1 MTPEET
7 ASALP
12 DGDEAATSAPSLLAF
27 PDWLEQN
34 QAAIKE
40 PLQKYRGYSDY
51 VKQETLAQG
60 RYSDTLVDKLDTK
73 LAGLA
78 VESGDYAIP
87 EGQTEYRP
95 ADVLARPRSNELPV
109 DSLLRFSS
117 DQNAPE
123 GLREASAAVIAR
135 RKLVEE
141 GQIAPE
147 MLAAAEA
154 DLRQLATPE
163 IMSRASSLDVKQG
176 NALAAIVPSAAQDG
190 APTVEIN
197 DSLFEFV
204 NDDGTVDEPALGK
217 ALKMHGTDPSLI
229 PAIRAKLARPEGY
242 AKTAA
247 EIEKHGEFISKLD
260 TLAAT
265 RDADGNY
272 KVHDE
277 LKKIG
282 NAMERGNEQYVNE
295 YGLFNLRRSLR
306 GTPLEDATEDELKVY
321 AKDYIDM
328 NAMPEI
334 DAADPVKSLKRLSTG
349 AVVAPLN
356 LMLNEEAFKKAIED
370 PSVPAA
376 QRGTLKKQQEYAV
389 EANAASIIN
398 TLTEAT
404 QGGTE
409 FVNYLDAQRTAGK
422 KDAQIVKDWVG
433 MGKFSSTKSLMEG
446 VRSSL
451 GEAVMPFVYIAT
463 GADPDGFAMRAMVG
477 AQIEDSNRR
486 AYAQLFGYKHGIGYD
501 LSKLAAPVAV
511 DLGASFLTRGASVAV
526 TTTGKVAA
534 GAAIKSLMR
543 TALTAETRSM
553 AKTWITAAA
562 RSGIKE
568 AGLTV
573 TGKET
578 VDQVISMAGRDITSK
593 IVTGTSKA
601 TFYASA
607 FNRSATSTYASLSTA
622 LSNQQNPD
630 GSPKY
635 SKEEVKEISMTH
647 ALAAG
652 SITVGTMGVMAG
664 IGIPGI
670 EKVFGGNLSRG
681 QLNKVWER
689 LRKDV
694 SKLPPGTDMSSAQT
708 MLSSM
713 VKEGV
718 RPIFSTKTLA
728 GKAGNALAA
737 LPEPVKGAL
746 SEAPEEALD
755 EFMGYFNEA
764 IATGD
769 KIDIRKAATNALYAG
784 SLGIAMGGTVTGI
797 TSTVQNRKAPPARV
811 EADIR
816 RERLLE
822 MAGKL
827 ESSAPQTAQVFRN
840 YALQQGSLIPQRQ
853 QLEGDLKAAKTP
865 EAKLAIQTKI
875 DTLNEQSRP
884 TPTQENIPE
893 ADAAEGA
900 VPPPS
905 DAGMAP
911 EGKAAVEGTPEGR
924 AGGTGVAGVA
934 ATGVAGVAATGG
946 TGAAAPEVQRVTTTG
961 RAKMA
966 EKILTSAGVD
976 VESASVIGTRLAAQ
990 IDPDGNLPAE
1000 DFRRKISEAFAAGGG
1015 SSDADTQFY
1024 SEDPAAYFGTDNE
1037 GRTPEQQAEAGR
1049 ILNENARQQ
1058 RIRTNRDLA
1067 NSPPVTRETV
1077 ETEFAELV
1085 EESQPSPEQSG
1096 LGAGAATTGE
1106 PAIES
1111 PTAPTADQS
1120 PETEITITGTPQNI
1134 TDWKDYHQ
1142 TVYDELA
1149 TEADTPRKMEA
1160 IVQSLNDFTP
1170 AGNPQAIA
1178 SANRI
1183 LGVARRVFAASQK
1196 DVGRFD
1202 NQPSPSPTDSLPE
1215 GQVAPVADTG
1225 ATPSEDALRMAR
1237 SLIVGSFKPGMQ
1249 GVRPDFREEQQRIID
1264 TFNAEA
1270 TESEKE
1276 LVGMPQQN
1284 NWEIIG
1290 EVLDRVSARNASP
1303 TPPSDTLPGF
1313 TMPPRKRSLSS
1324 MRDATVDKLDV
1335 WEREMRKRGYDSLE
1349 DFIVA
1354 REAELSEDQFDPE
1367 LNGIKRLTALLGQ
1380 IETMMMTEAQE
1391 ARDRVFKPNGEMYP
1405 SADPDDIVTISEAE
1419 NISVV
1424 EVVKGGMAVR
1434 QEALDA
1440 GLDRKTADGLGAAA
1454 DLSAMFKELANRT
1467 PEQLREARVKNYERD
1482 LEKLPKGTTIHGS
1495 LFSTF
1500 IPEGDQTVGIRMS
1513 KKGEV
1518 EVFASEASWTPQGEP
1533 KAKLTHKVGKMLA
1546 TFPSVADFVDAAY
1559 GAPAPAPT
1567 SPTAKQ
1573 IPLEGLSPMMRQ
1585 YAELRNTMPDNSVL
1599 LFKLGDF
1606 YEVFFDDARTLAPIL
1621 NVALTKRG
1629 GTPMAGFPY
1638 HMKDKAIDALVKSGR
1653 TVAIAES
1660 PAQGVTETFS
1670 PPDTSSVTQR
1680 GGQSETSASP
1690 PASTPAPATETPE
1703 ALYGRIKET
1712 KALKIEQELA
1722 EITSERMNPKSKW
1735 YQAAKSET
1743 TQRQRKLE
1751 SLRSDN
1757 YADWG
1762 IAVDAFDAE
1771 IAAKNPISPVWGELF
1786 QQLRLPA
1793 TELSQ
1798 RLETAGY
1805 VKQGELYIFQPAP
1818 AATST
1823 PTLSDLFVE
1832 LPEGYPL
1839 DHEDAKLVSTAL
1851 VMQGGLLSALNSNK
1865 YVVQAVR
1872 KYAAWKGVPTEGLT
1886 ATGLVQLMQRE
1897 LEADSVLAELRGAS
1911 VDAAEVPAQ
1920 VSQRDT
1926 SKPEQ
1931 MTPDERKNSAAKAD
1945 LGNNGIYKTKGEATA
1960 RLKQMVENI
1969 TSNPRMRE
1977 VIDPLGITSEG
1988 TYQVAK
1994 TNNGKWGIGKAHPHE
2009 VGLGLKDKAAVSAE
2023 AVDTYGIKLPE
2034 GYVKQGDLYVY
2045 QPDTPR
2051 NTPSSTPSPAVT
2063 DPIGYGN
2070 SLIGM
2075 FPSLKKAGVTAITIE
2090 EAMGRLET
2098 EWQKKQDS
2106 GKATRLD
2113 QLVYLANKKNTQSAL
2128 EGGSIGGIWTRTDN
2142 TVAVSKKAT
2151 PSAMAHEI
2159 GHAIM
2164 ELEYANAPVE
2174 TKRAVETEYT
2184 KWFQA
2189 KYGAEGTPSVAD
2201 QRRIWEWMTDSDW
2214 LDPKAPFPQEQRAA
2228 DWEKYRSSF
2237 SEWFADEVAKW
2248 AATREKPRSLVDK
2261 FFSEISTKL
2270 KRLWNEVSSNFA
2282 PNETLASWLDSI
2294 SEVSPSK
2301 GGKPRKQLS
2310 STPSSA
2316 VTKELDKFGF
2326 SEGLTTFLA
2335 NVAKRGGKQYSGL
2348 AKLLLDAGA
2357 GDVPV
2362 DLAHLANSD
2371 FAGQFNPSTGRI
2383 LINTAKSG
2391 PRGAVDTVLHEL
2403 VHAVTEGSLRN
2414 PTPEQAK
2421 VIARI
2426 ERVRRTVIKRAKQR
2440 WESLLPSLEA
2450 LLDASE
2456 TSEGK
2461 ISSQL
2466 VVDKFRDD
2474 YEIMQYAT
2482 GDIHEFLTHFFTSQ
2496 RFRDQVS
2503 AMTPKSEKNWL
2514 MVIAD
2519 LIADLFTGRTKAQK
2533 MEAELR
2539 KELTTL
2545 ITAPRTGLAPSDVV
2559 MRLPSQ
2565 RSVELNNE
2573 FNNEIRK
2580 YITGNWP
2587 ENNPTARA
2595 TEAVRFGKE
2604 WLSRSEES
2612 ARRLGWVLRNIG
2624 IDPSERDAKHETV
2637 GGTRTPITI
2646 TIRDAVFAGAG
2657 ISTLN
2662 EQQAKQF
2669 IARTIEEEL
2678 IHASHL
2684 ESQKRRINGDP
2695 YSFDTLTT
2703 DTLRIFED
2711 VAGKNS
2717 GKKLLETSRAAY
2729 RFDEAPRSLIDP
2741 DIFVMMTVS
2750 GEFIRQ
2756 IAQLRRSGNITE
2768 AAAETATEKLTD
2780 WMSAYRD
2787 ALDFAAQNLDSSF
2800 ARDIADTETVM
2811 QGVRFQPASD
2821 ARNVARFHQLTESL
2835 YRGRDEATAAE
2846 IEAWKN
2852 ENPEKWEELSA
2863 MREEVLRAGGWG
2875 VKAKHGSTA
2884 VDISE
2889 FSREKLG
2896 TNTGASSAR
2905 LAFWA
2910 SESEDVARSYK
2921 GSPPVKTLRE
2931 QERVVES
2938 LKNFPSSEIGV
2949 KKPGWGD
2956 LVLTEEFIQD
2966 QARRAAE
2973 RYEQMMG
2980 QESVG
2985 RVYDIMLN
2993 LGKTEVWN
3001 FKGSMSDTG
3010 VLSEILESAREKGLD
3025 SVVFEDIADPI
3036 RATNYAIFDP
3046 AQIKSADPISPGLR
3060 VTPDRWADAASPDI
3074 RFQPAARPAPDFAAA
3089 EQKFNN
3095 QVNEYV
3101 TGNWPS
3107 DTAGQLSKIRGFA
3120 KQWLDGYGSFLTDE
3134 EIETTGDGIP
3144 GTLPAVGGTME
3155 TGAFAERDG
3164 SIGLNFNLK
3173 DFITEVASGGSEFDT
3188 KKSVARII
3196 QEEVFH
3202 AAHLVVVRKNL
3213 GRENF
3218 NPQTASQQSLFQI
3231 EEVLGGETQAG
3242 SPAARALYG
3251 SFIAYNRGTKIAG
3264 KESIDSVSVQDV
3276 LTALGK
3282 LDDDGKAVYAIMP
3295 ELARQV
3301 VQLRKS
3307 GGITEERSVGIL
3319 GRIKDWFREVMGS
3332 LRQVAA
3338 EPSIMG
3344 TRFAKDVADM
3354 ETLLGDND
3362 IRFQGLTEQD
3372 FTPAS
3377 LRDTATG
3384 FLPDDVTLDDLK
3396 LDFADLADITEG
3408 LDPVNA
3414 ENAVHAAVN
3423 HALARRAG
3431 EAAIPAP
3438 VRDGFDSDEAFDA
3451 ATQEHAAEVAR
3462 LTDTYEL
3469 ITRGRL
3475 TSEAMFRYRTNPSA
3489 LQRLVDYLTAAIKAA
3504 FNRFTARYDTATA
3517 VALNRMSR
3525 DLARARGGFNHD
3537 IEQMATFDPDAVM
3550 MLPSEPDSQL
3560 PTEQQFSET
3569 VQQYVTGTWPDDL
3582 AARLTETRD
3591 FAKQWLE
3598 RYRSLLSAEE
3608 IETTGDGIEGT
3619 PPSPVQSDG
3628 TLATTGEL
3636 GSIRVNFNLK
3646 DLIKEVSAGGS
3657 EFDTKKSVARMVQE
3671 EVFHA
3676 AHLAISRRIIGK
3688 DNFNSQSANLLIFQ
3702 QLAEILEGDIRA
3714 GSPAAR
3720 ALYGSFITYR
3730 RGSKIPGKASIDSV
3744 SVEDV
3749 LAELGK
3755 TPDGGAAVLNLMPEL
3770 ARQVLQL
3777 RRSGGI
3783 TEARS
3788 VGIIGNITDWFRETI
3803 GAIRSVAGEPVI
3815 MGTEFAKDV
3824 NSVESILSDN
3834 DIRFQPAARPT
3845 SPALTPQERTRLEK
3859 ELLNQGGKVDFL
3871 SVLYKDDEWT
3881 AASVNKPESDNRYIR
3896 RIKEMFVNTDGKL
3909 SVSHAKSK
3917 KNRKAAISVI
3927 EEMMG
3932 KMKNNFLEAA
3942 RREDV
3947 DMTLVQI
3954 AMGNVDPPLTPDM
3967 EKKITD
3973 DFIAGVKASE
3983 AKIKATYEQ
3992 EKITNPLD
4000 AKDNYAKAITLA
4012 NAEADRNRKKAI
4024 WTAQAAEAEKRKV
4037 QQLEAL
4043 IQLERTAPD
4052 TAEVVKGIRGSLNQF
4067 QRLAKEVN
4075 KSNPEILAI
4084 IDQTFGIYL
4093 VRSFGIHQD
4102 PKQIDLMLLSE
4113 DPFYKERK
4121 TALVN
4126 FFMPMAKEEIIRQY
4140 RQDPDFMKTL
4150 PAGLDEDAV
4159 IDTITTQFQSQI
4171 DKRALLKFEDFMLAR
4186 VPSSGPFAE
4195 GSTVANE
4202 IQRYMKKSNM
4212 PQEFLD
4218 ALMVNEDPIFNAMN
4232 TMMSL
4237 GRLVFHSRMLNEIHD
4252 SGIEAGQ
4259 FITEAEMASGITYAD
4274 GKNEMRRVFGVD
4286 GTNENIKAHVVKAL
4300 TNELMGIAKSHYAN
4314 GVLDTMPDR
4323 DTVKQ
4328 QAEKAMK
4335 DFASAPT
4342 VSLADLLPQLG
4353 RSADRFATD
4362 AFISYDQKPV
4372 EVINNLQPRPG
4383 RFSGWLPVFSSNQG
4397 NSAFAPL
4404 GGLLAEPEYVK
4415 AMQATFKVNSKGVG
4429 HFSDDFMGQ
4438 AHRYIVGAAGLSL
4451 GIITQGNPSFYT
4463 RNILGNTVPAAM
4475 NGVTPFHP
4483 KKVMLAMRTIRGM
4496 LNAKGE
4502 ITNEMI
4508 ELIAGRII
4516 LDAPQVGL
4524 IKQLIEDVME
4534 NPAAAMEDL
4543 TSESARAD
4551 IKAGRLAKGSK
4562 KAAKAFVKQIGKFA
4576 EASEAF
4582 SKIMVYADFKDILTE
4597 ANWGSELEIFREAS
4611 RLTNH
4616 VMSARSETPTL
4627 VDSFTRSGFGA
4638 LLSPF
4643 LRFRVDIIRCT
4654 VNSFKL
4660 ANEWRQ
4666 SDNPVLRKH
4675 GQIKTAAW
4683 FGTVGILTVGLPII
4697 MRSILGFDDED
4708 DRYVR
4713 AANPAYNKDASLIY
4727 FRQKD
4732 ENGNTVGLN
4741 TINLTYTNPLAS
4753 FGDPLSRIVNATIS
4767 NEPSEIPGIMGRYF
4781 VGDVLGENIVAGA
4794 VIDTWRNKDSNTG
4807 LPIYLAGE
4815 SDLDKALKQ
4824 AIHIGKAYTPK
4835 IGTQAYKFTQAL
4847 NREEEDLPWNKPE
4860 GVLYATFAPFTNRA
4874 STFDDMDKSI
4884 FRRIHRDTA
4893 ELSSLTFKATSR
4905 APLNHGDIAGMF
4917 EKRQQLRI
4925 QQGKLLRDYM
4935 ERSANIRG
4943 GDENMDTVVR
4953 NAIAAGNSR
4962 KSVSLLIN
4970 QNVVERIQPPKEQLQ
4985 KMGDISPVRTDEF
4998 YDWRDGYSSK
5008 IPLD

>member
-60 RYSDTLVDKLDTK
+60 RYSDTLVDKLDTR

-95 ADVLARPRSNELPV
+95 SDVLARPKSNELPV

-141 GQIAPE
+141 GHIAPE
-147 MLAAAEA
+147 MLVAAEA
-154 DLRQLATPE
+154 DLRQIATPE
-163 IMSRASSLDVKQG
+163 IMSRASALDVKQG

-272 KVHDE
+272 KVHEE

-282 NAMERGNEQYVNE
+282 IAMERGNEQYVNE
-295 YGLFNLRRSLR
+295 YGMFNLRRSLR

-463 GADPDGFAMRAMVG
+463 GADPDGFAMKAMVG

-568 AGLTV
+568 AGLQV
-573 TGKET
+573 TGRET

-652 SITVGTMGVMAG
+652 SITVGTMGAMAG

-769 KIDIRKAATNALYAG
+769 KIDIRKAATSALYAG
-784 SLGIAMGGTVTGI
+784 SLGIAMGGTVTSI

-840 YALQQGSLIPQRQ
+840 YAFQQRSLIPQRQ

-865 EAKLAIQTKI
+865 EAKAAIRKKI

-911 EGKAAVEGTPEGR
+911 EGKTVVEGTPEGR
-924 AGGTGVAGVA
+924 AAAIGRILSKASETDANDVLRENETSLARWLDDKPEIQGRQAHGT
-934 ATGVAGVAATGG
+934 
-946 TGAAAPEVQRVTTTG
+946 
-961 RAKMA
+961 
-966 EKILTSAGVD
+966 
-976 VESASVIGTRLAAQ
+976 
-990 IDPDGNLPAE
+990 
-1000 DFRRKISEAFAAGGG
+1000 DFRRATEVLDNGIDPTRIFHTAGVSAKEMGSGLSVKAAGLNQVVMVGKGDEIRSIADVDFIVVNDNLAPAIEEIRAAYPQVKWVTTSEAPPTPEGSAAVAPYSEEGVTQRTPEELAAKEQEYKELLRQSVTDPEARANAEIAQQGLERIRAEMTRRAAGGVVPPIPQGANERGKAARWGQPGGTPIPTIPTPTDPLPEG
-1015 SSDADTQFY
+1015 SVADTGATISVQPRPL
-1024 SEDPAAYFGTDNE
+1024 DPE
-1037 GRTPEQQAEAGR
+1037 GGGVTFSGTPEQQKWDRDYAASFNKDGTLREDRQALFDRLADESLPSEAYKPLMPDGKEQGGKALPKDSPHILKEGDIAIRRGIFKGR
-1049 ILNENARQQ
+1049 PDIREIVERDDGGSHLRVTNSKGVSSSVHRSHFKEVIRADAKSSTSKTAPVAREN
-1058 RIRTNRDLA
+1058 
-1067 NSPPVTRETV
+1067 V

-1085 EESQPSPEQSG
+1085 EASQPSPEQSG
-1096 LGAGAATTGE
+1096 LGAGAATTGK

-1120 PETEITITGTPQNI
+1120 PSPTWITPQG
-1134 TDWKDYHQ
+1134 KGG
-1142 TVYDELA
+1142 
-1149 TEADTPRKMEA
+1149 A
-1160 IVQSLNDFTP
+1160 IPLTT
-1170 AGNPQAIA
+1170 
-1178 SANRI
+1178 R
-1183 LGVARRVFAASQK
+1183 LLR
-1196 DVGRFD
+1196 
-1202 NQPSPSPTDSLPE
+1202 
-1215 GQVAPVADTG
+1215 
-1225 ATPSEDALRMAR
+1225 PSEAVRRNLLRKVMA
-1237 SLIVGSFKPGMQ
+1237 GEEFTA
-1249 GVRPDFREEQQRIID
+1249 EEQQASDEERAWVDETRNLPADSEELSDNETFKTWKSSRNNINQTGFVTTDENSINGTIELYQALLNRGDTEQASALLTNARITEDRETDVEKIIENHKKVGEPV
-1264 TFNAEA
+1264 TRAEA
-1270 TESEKE
+1270 EEIAS
-1276 LVGMPQQN
+1276 N
-1284 NWEIIG
+1284 NEATNK
-1290 EVLDRVSARNASP
+1290 RVADAVATMEAATAAPTSP
-1303 TPPSDTLPGF
+1303 TNETPAKTPQVQV
-1313 TMPPRKRSLSS
+1313 PPRKRSLSS
-1324 MRDATVDKLDV
+1324 MRDATVDKLSAV
-1335 WEREMRKRGYDSLE
+1335 ETRITRES
-1349 DFIVA
+1349 
-1354 REAELSEDQFDPE
+1354 DPE
-1367 LNGIKRLTALLGQ
+1367 NLRVLEAGKARLVKLRDQ
-1380 IETMMMTEAQE
+1380 ITEVLETEAQE
-1391 ARDRVFKPNGEMYP
+1391 ARAKVFKPNGEMYP
-1405 SADPDDIVTISEAE
+1405 SADPDDVITISEAE

-1424 EVVKGGMAVR
+1424 EVVKPKEPSNVEYQATLLQDMKKQLADARKELKELTNQFGSRGEKSTSSR
-1434 QEALDA
+1434 Q
-1440 GLDRKTADGLGAAA
+1440 LGA
-1454 DLSAMFKELANRT
+1454 
-1467 PEQLREARVKNYERD
+1467 
-1482 LEKLPKGTTIHGS
+1482 
-1495 LFSTF
+1495 
-1500 IPEGDQTVGIRMS
+1500 
-1513 KKGEV
+1513 
-1518 EVFASEASWTPQGEP
+1518 
-1533 KAKLTHKVGKMLA
+1533 
-1546 TFPSVADFVDAAY
+1546 
-1559 GAPAPAPT
+1559 
-1567 SPTAKQ
+1567 
-1573 IPLEGLSPMMRQ
+1573 
-1585 YAELRNTMPDNSVL
+1585 
-1599 LFKLGDF
+1599 
-1606 YEVFFDDARTLAPIL
+1606 LAPIPQRIHGLRQKVAELTQLTGGDKPRAAKPTMSPISGTNPKTQREGLFYNAEFGGSKAQVGKGDQGWYVVTPDL
-1621 NVALTKRG
+1621 NIVIEGAKT
-1629 GTPMAGFPY
+1629 A
-1638 HMKDKAIDALVKSGR
+1638 KA
-1653 TVAIAES
+1653 AIEAWARPAES

-1865 YVVQAVR
+1865 YVVQAAR
-1872 KYAAWKGVPTEGLT
+1872 KYAAWKGIAIEGMN
-1886 ATGLVQLMQRE
+1886 ATGLVQLMQDE
-1897 LEADSVLAELRGAS
+1897 LEADSVLAELRGEVLTRPSGDVSSEQISLGETPALPESDAEMRNSEGVKPRPSAPLAAITEQDKAGKPEMMSQYEWLNQGRIQVEISRSRAEVSSPTPTKTVS
-1911 VDAAEVPAQ
+1911 VDTVTLDGTKKIRGKVYALPGYNGPELMLYVKKVRGVSQNFVYTYPGGVLLSDRRGDSPSDVAEVFKSA
-1920 VSQRDT
+1920 VQRLSTWANKTGQSVFAVDHADRILRGVQQK
-1926 SKPEQ
+1926 KP
-1931 MTPDERKNSAAKAD
+1931 
-1945 LGNNGIYKTKGEATA
+1945 
-1960 RLKQMVENI
+1960 
-1969 TSNPRMRE
+1969 
-1977 VIDPLGITSEG
+1977 
-1988 TYQVAK
+1988 
-1994 TNNGKWGIGKAHPHE
+1994 
-2009 VGLGLKDKAAVSAE
+2009 VSALATE
-2023 AVDTYGIKLPE
+2023 AYQIKLPE

-2045 QPDTPR
+2045 QTDTPR
-2051 NTPSSTPSPAVT
+2051 NTPPAKPAAEV
-2063 DPIGYGN
+2063 
-2070 SLIGM
+2070 
-2075 FPSLKKAGVTAITIE
+2075 K
-2090 EAMGRLET
+2090 
-2098 EWQKKQDS
+2098 
-2106 GKATRLD
+2106 
-2113 QLVYLANKKNTQSAL
+2113 LV
-2128 EGGSIGGIWTRTDN
+2128 
-2142 TVAVSKKAT
+2142 T
-2151 PSAMAHEI
+2151 PSAIESVKGEMLASAE
-2159 GHAIM
+2159 GVSGDRKVSAI
-2164 ELEYANAPVE
+2164 E
-2174 TKRAVETEYT
+2174 TSESEGVTSGRNKTRNEKVSAFDRAVEDFKTRVQQLTGSEHIYGAQRFEKSVPKGATVVSLPGDVRIKLNGVSYPAVIISET
-2184 KWFQA
+2184 KLSKEDASRFTYIYGPADLQDNIFIR
-2189 KYGAEGTPSVAD
+2189 KYGDGAGEVVSDLLAD
-2201 QRRIWEWMTDSDW
+2201 KKRNERT
-2214 LDPKAPFPQEQRAA
+2214 
-2228 DWEKYRSSF
+2228 YRSALGSI
-2237 SEWFADEVAKW
+2237 A
-2248 AATREKPRSLVDK
+2248 EKNEMTVEQVEAHLNAFKPTDTPRNL
-2261 FFSEISTKL
+2261 
-2270 KRLWNEVSSNFA
+2270 
-2282 PNETLASWLDSI
+2282 P
-2294 SEVSPSK
+2294 
-2301 GGKPRKQLS
+2301 S

-2326 SEGLTTFLA
+2326 SEGLTTFLT
-2335 NVAKRGGKQYSGL
+2335 NVSKKGGKQYAPL

-2357 GDVPV
+2357 ANV
-2362 DLAHLANSD
+2362 DIRTVNLPNTEAAGFYVGAN
-2371 FAGQFNPSTGRI
+2371 GVVH
-2383 LINTAKSG
+2383 INTAKNG

-2414 PTPEQAK
+2414 PTPAQAK

-2426 ERVRRTVIKRAKQR
+2426 ERVRATVTKRAKANGTYDNDLR
-2440 WESLLPSLEA
+2440 YA
-2450 LLDASE
+2450 L
-2456 TSEGK
+2456 
-2461 ISSQL
+2461 
-2466 VVDKFRDD
+2466 
-2474 YEIMQYAT
+2474 
-2482 GDIHEFLTHFFTSQ
+2482 GDNAEFLTHFFTSQ

-2519 LIADLFTGRTKAQK
+2519 LIADLIAGRTKAQRL
-2533 MEAELR
+2533 EAELR

-2545 ITAPRTGLAPSDVV
+2545 ITAPRIGLAPSDVILK
-2559 MRLPSQ
+2559 LPTYENAQ
-2565 RSVELNNE
+2565 MGATRIGNNSG
-2573 FNNEIRK
+2573 R
-2580 YITGNWP
+2580 
-2587 ENNPTARA
+2587 
-2595 TEAVRFGKE
+2595 
-2604 WLSRSEES
+2604 
-2612 ARRLGWVLRNIG
+2612 
-2624 IDPSERDAKHETV
+2624 
-2637 GGTRTPITI
+2637 
-2646 TIRDAVFAGAG
+2646 G
-2657 ISTLN
+2657 ISTDTGEN
-2662 EQQAKQF
+2662 ED
-2669 IARTIEEEL
+2669 L
-2678 IHASHL
+2678 
-2684 ESQKRRINGDP
+2684 
-2695 YSFDTLTT
+2695 SFAEFNRDGQTG
-2703 DTLRIFED
+2703 TLRP
-2711 VAGKNS
+2711 
-2717 GKKLLETSRAAY
+2717 TST
-2729 RFDEAPRSLIDP
+2729 DEG
-2741 DIFVMMTVS
+2741 VS
-2750 GEFIRQ
+2750 PVYATQ
-2756 IAQLRRSGNITE
+2756 TRRG
-2768 AAAETATEKLTD
+2768 TATDL
-2780 WMSAYRD
+2780 
-2787 ALDFAAQNLDSSF
+2787 
-2800 ARDIADTETVM
+2800 
-2811 QGVRFQPASD
+2811 RFQPASD

-2863 MREEVLRAGGWG
+2863 MREDVLRAGGWDTG
-2875 VKAKHGSTA
+2875 PLFHSGAEWDVFDFNKSRESIGLHVGTQTQAGDMGDIREGKALKKLMVKAVNPIRLTDKGVWDFDTVAPQLEALGVAIPEEHKAQRETYREPWGGNKPGYVEWSNATLA
-2884 VDISE
+2884 DDIEHAGFDSVIY
-2889 FSREKLG
+2889 L
-2896 TNTGASSAR
+2896 N
-2905 LAFWA
+2905 
-2910 SESEDVARSYK
+2910 ESEGVDHAAMNKDSRL
-2921 GSPPVKTLRE
+2921 PPPAMR
-2931 QERVVES
+2931 QR
-2938 LKNFPSSEIGV
+2938 
-2949 KKPGWGD
+2949 GD
-2956 LVLTEEFIQD
+2956 WTP
-2966 QARRAAE
+2966 
-2973 RYEQMMG
+2973 
-2980 QESVG
+2980 
-2985 RVYDIMLN
+2985 
-2993 LGKTEVWN
+2993 
-3001 FKGSMSDTG
+3001 
-3010 VLSEILESAREKGLD
+3010 EILRDYGAED
-3025 SVVFEDIADPI
+3025 SYI
-3036 RATNYAIFDP
+3036 IFDP
-3046 AQIKSADPISPGLR
+3046 TQIKSAEPISPGPRL
-3060 VTPDRWADAASPDI
+3060 TPDRWADAASPDI
-3074 RFQPAARPAPDFAAA
+3074 RFQPAARNTDAEYLAAV
-3089 EQKFNN
+3089 E
-3095 QVNEYV
+3095 
-3101 TGNWPS
+3101 
-3107 DTAGQLSKIRGFA
+3107 AG
-3120 KQWLDGYGSFLTDE
+3120 D
-3134 EIETTGDGIP
+3134 
-3144 GTLPAVGGTME
+3144 ME
-3155 TGAFAERDG
+3155 TAQRMVDE
-3164 SIGLNFNLK
+3164 
-3173 DFITEVASGGSEFDT
+3173 
-3188 KKSVARII
+3188 
-3196 QEEVFH
+3196 
-3202 AAHLVVVRKNL
+3202 
-3213 GRENF
+3213 
-3218 NPQTASQQSLFQI
+3218 
-3231 EEVLGGETQAG
+3231 
-3242 SPAARALYG
+3242 AARAAGYDLGPIYHG
-3251 SFIAYNRGTKIAG
+3251 STKARGNFTVFRNGVTKSDAFRLAFDGLGPGWFTSNQEQAGTFSG
-3264 KESIDSVSVQDV
+3264 KEGRILSAHIKLEKPWMIFADEFAVAEHAERYRELQALKKKDRENSGNDPVNGWFRDG
-3276 LTALGK
+3276 LTFEERNRMKELYALGANEEITKGDSWEGLEK
-3282 LDDDGKAVYAIMP
+3282 LRDEAKLQYPELSDGEAVRRGLSDQGYDGVILEATTADGGFGADTRVGNLWVIPFRGEEQIKSADPVTYDDDGNVIP
-3295 ELARQV
+3295 LPQ
-3301 VQLRKS
+3301 
-3307 GGITEERSVGIL
+3307 
-3319 GRIKDWFREVMGS
+3319 
-3332 LRQVAA
+3332 
-3338 EPSIMG
+3338 
-3344 TRFAKDVADM
+3344 RFQS
-3354 ETLLGDND
+3354 TSPD

-3384 FLPDDVTLDDLK
+3384 FLPDDVTLDDLTI
-3396 LDFADLADITEG
+3396 DFADLADITEG

-3438 VRDGFDSDEAFDA
+3438 VRSEFDGDEAFDA

-3475 TSEAMFRYRTNPSA
+3475 TSEAMFRYRTNPGA
-3489 LQRLVDYLTAAIKAA
+3489 LARLVDYLTAAIKAA

-3525 DLARARGGFNHD
+3525 DLAKARTGFNHD
-3537 IEQMATFDPDAVM
+3537 IEPMAAFDPDAVM
-3550 MLPSEPDSQL
+3550 FQPSEFTTPELDNEL
-3560 PTEQQFSET
+3560 EK
-3569 VQQYVTGTWPDDL
+3569 YITGNWPADAAGQEAELNDFARKWAARYGDL
-3582 AARLTETRD
+3582 ADTVLLGAESVTAGYSDSEGFYVRI
-3591 FAKQWLE
+3591 AKDE
-3598 RYRSLLSAEE
+3598 IRGLSRTSKDE
-3608 IETTGDGIEGT
+3608 
-3619 PPSPVQSDG
+3619 QSSKR
-3628 TLATTGEL
+3628 TLAVAINE
-3636 GSIRVNFNLK
+3636 
-3646 DLIKEVSAGGS
+3646 
-3657 EFDTKKSVARMVQE
+3657 EFFHVAQYR
-3671 EVFHA
+3671 A
-3676 AHLAISRRIIGK
+3676 
-3688 DNFNSQSANLLIFQ
+3688 
-3702 QLAEILEGDIRA
+3702 LAESIAPQKVSGEALNVEVKRIYA
-3714 GSPAAR
+3714 EMENAAR
-3720 ALYGSFITYR
+3720 ENPEAAQAMFASASAYNKLNFGADATLAAEPGDAL
-3730 RGSKIPGKASIDSV
+3730 
-3744 SVEDV
+3744 
-3749 LAELGK
+3749 L
-3755 TPDGGAAVLNLMPEL
+3755 
-3770 ARQVLQL
+3770 
-3777 RRSGGI
+3777 
-3783 TEARS
+3783 
-3788 VGIIGNITDWFRETI
+3788 
-3803 GAIRSVAGEPVI
+3803 
-3815 MGTEFAKDV
+3815 
-3824 NSVESILSDN
+3824 LSDN
-3834 DIRFQPAARPT
+3834 SEMQLVNEMTRQIMQMRRVGAATETLLNEGVEYLENLMGVVRAFDSSGVLEDAFNANVAAAEDQLNQRGIRFQPAARPS

-3881 AASVNKPESDNRYIR
+3881 AASVNKPESDNKYIR

-3932 KMKNNFLEAA
+3932 KMRNNFLEAA

-3973 DFIAGVKASE
+3973 DFIAEVKASE

-4102 PKQIDLMLLSE
+4102 PKQIDLMLHSE

-4121 TALVN
+4121 AALVN
-4126 FFMPMAKEEIIRQY
+4126 FFIPMAKEEIIRQY

-4150 PAGLDEDAV
+4150 PVGLDEDAV
-4159 IDTITTQFQSQI
+4159 IDTVTTRFQSQI
-4171 DKRALLKFEDFMLAR
+4171 NDRALLKFEDFMLAR

-4404 GGLLAEPEYVK
+4404 GGLFAEPEYVK

-4463 RNILGNTVPAAM
+4463 RNILGNTVTGAM
-4475 NGVTPFHP
+4475 NAVTPFHP

-4582 SKIMVYADFKDILTE
+4582 SKITVYADFKDILTE
-4597 ANWGSELEIFREAS
+4597 ANFGSELEIIREAS
-4611 RLTNH
+4611 RLTNN
-4616 VMSARSETPTL
+4616 VMPARSETPTL

-4925 QQGKLLRDYM
+4925 QQGKLLRDFM